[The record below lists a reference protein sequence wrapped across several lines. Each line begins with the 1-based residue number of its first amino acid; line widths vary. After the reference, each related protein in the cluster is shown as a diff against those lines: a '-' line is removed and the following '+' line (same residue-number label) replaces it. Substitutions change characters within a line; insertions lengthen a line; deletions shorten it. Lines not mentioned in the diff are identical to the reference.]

1 MYGIETTGT
10 ASSSDYNSRIVLVEV
25 AGTSHKQ
32 LRNSNYTLRVSL
44 GRLSQTIQRIAKTG
58 GKIVSVVMPS
68 FDVAE
73 SGTNQVAEIIAVEA
87 PVAPVLSEVVVSHS
101 EEVAVEEVAVE
112 EVPTHTEVVAVQPV
126 EIEAEK
132 LETNKPATSKSEAKE
147 KSSQSLAK
155 KLTDKLPKT
164 SKRTKKARS

>member
-10 ASSSDYNSRIVLVEV
+10 ASSSDYNSRIALVEV
-25 AGTSHKQ
+25 VGASRKQ
-32 LRNSNYTLRVSL
+32 ARNSNYTLRVSL

-58 GKIVSVVMPS
+58 GKIVNIVMPS
-68 FDVAE
+68 FDAAK
-73 SGTNQVAEIIAVEA
+73 SDTNQVPTLEAVEN
-87 PVAPVLSEVVVSHS
+87 PVPLEVVVSPL
-101 EEVAVEEVAVE
+101 EEI
-112 EVPTHTEVVAVQPV
+112 PTHSEVVAVQAM

-132 LETNKPATSKSEAKE
+132 PEAEKSGAKNLETTRSEAKE

>member
-10 ASSSDYNSRIVLVEV
+10 ASSSDYNSRIALVEV
-25 AGTSHKQ
+25 AGTSNKHA
-32 LRNSNYTLRVSL
+32 RNSNYTLRVSL

-58 GKIVSVVMPS
+58 GKIVSIVMPS
-68 FDVAE
+68 FDVTE
-73 SGTNQVAEIIAVEA
+73 SGTNQAPPLVAVET
-87 PVAPVLSEVVVSHS
+87 PVPLEVVVSH
-101 EEVAVEEVAVE
+101 VE
-112 EVPTHTEVVAVQPV
+112 EVPTHPEVVPVQTVAVPTV

-132 LETNKPATSKSEAKE
+132 AEKPAIRKSQAKE

-164 SKRTKKARS
+164 SKRTKKTRS